1 MGTDLALGMLTAI
14 GSYLGL
20 GFLFALAFVTW
31 GAPRLDPAARGMPAS
46 VRLLLI
52 PGAAALWPLLLWKW
66 AARRSPP
73 EA

>member
-1 MGTDLALGMLTAI
+1 MGTDLALWMLTAM
-14 GSYLGL
+14 GCYLGL
-20 GFLFALAFVTW
+20 GILFALAFVTR
-31 GAPRLDPAARGMPAS
+31 GAPRLDPAARGMPIS

-52 PGAAALWPLLLWKW
+52 PGAAALWPLMLWKW